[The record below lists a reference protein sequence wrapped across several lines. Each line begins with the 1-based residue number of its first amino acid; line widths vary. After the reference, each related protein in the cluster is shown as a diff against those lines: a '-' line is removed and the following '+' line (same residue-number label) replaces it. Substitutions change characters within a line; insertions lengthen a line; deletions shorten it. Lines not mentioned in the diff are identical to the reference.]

1 MQFSKPVTEI
11 IRQRYSCR
19 TYLKAP
25 IEEDRRLALMEFI
38 SSLPPGP
45 FGAPSRFALVAAT
58 QQDRSELRG
67 LGTYGFIR
75 GAPAFIIGTA
85 REAPLSLED
94 FGYRMETIILRAAEL
109 GLGTCWLGGTFTR
122 SSFARKIA
130 ARNDEIIPAVTSVGQ
145 IASKRRGFDRALR
158 QRIGAENRLNW
169 EALFFDKKFGAAL
182 SRENAGEYGTPLEMV
197 RLGPSASNK
206 QPWRVIKT
214 GSRWHFY
221 LQRTTGYLESWVIR
235 KILGV
240 ADLQHVDLGIAMC
253 HFELA
258 AVEAGLKGKWEA
270 DEPEVEKPDGLT
282 EYVASWAAQ
291 SCQEGSQPDQQ
302 TASQAGEFN
311 DPGVLL
317 PG

>member
-1 MQFSKPVTEI
+1 M
-11 IRQRYSCR
+11 
-19 TYLKAP
+19 
-25 IEEDRRLALMEFI
+25 
-38 SSLPPGP
+38 
-45 FGAPSRFALVAAT
+45 
-58 QQDRSELRG
+58 
-67 LGTYGFIR
+67 
-75 GAPAFIIGTA
+75 
-85 REAPLSLED
+85 SLED
-94 FGYRMETIILRAAEL
+94 FGFRMETIILRATEL

-169 EALFFDKKFGAAL
+169 EALFFDRKFGTAL
-182 SRENAGEYGTPLEMV
+182 SRENAGEYATPLEMV

-214 GSRWHFY
+214 GNRWHFY
-221 LQRTTGYLESWVIR
+221 LQRTRGYLESWVIR
-235 KILGV
+235 KVLGV

-258 AVEAGLKGKWEA
+258 AVEAGLKGKWETMVFNLKSS
-270 DEPEVEKPDGLT
+270 DGKTMNEPEVEKPDGLT